1 MRIKISKENDEL
13 LYKLKTLYNFKNDG
27 IVPRIAFSNSL
38 LSGKI
43 FDIENDIIPSSDG
56 KEFRDDKA
64 IFGTVIGNGS
74 NTIIFKS
81 ILDQHYSRNTF
92 DDEFIKLFK
101 LHLNHGLEIWNS
113 KIEKADISKGDHIDI
128 LLKVVKSGLDLRK
141 NVVKTNISTKNI
153 DIKEFKDLLTFE
165 LGQTVEGD
173 NVVIKINDLREF
185 DNRNIA
191 IAGMAGSGKT
201 QLVKDILY
209 QISKNTNNDL
219 KFIFFD
225 YKGEGNPEQLK
236 PFLDATRCE
245 FVDIV
250 NDGGIEFNPFLSIN
264 LDERQ
269 RPFSIRAFVDTI
281 STFVPRMGVSQE
293 NILITLINDLLDS
306 KNGGYP
312 TILELFEG
320 LENYYEENNIRQDTL
335 YSIIRDLSTNI
346 FNCNPNNPNI
356 LDKSLYLNLPPALS
370 DWTCN
375 KKLDFKL
382 SDYAASF

>member
-81 ILDQHYSRNTF
+81 ILDQHYGRNTF
-92 DDEFIKLFK
+92 EDEFIKLFK
-101 LHLNHGLEIWNS
+101 LHLNHGLEIWNG
-113 KIEKADISKGDHIDI
+113 KIEKANISKGDHIDI

-141 NVVKTNISTKNI
+141 NVVKTNISSKNI
-153 DIKEFKDLLTFE
+153 DVKEFEDLLTFE
-165 LGQTVEGD
+165 LGQTVESE
-173 NVVIKINDLREF
+173 NVVIRINDLREF

-201 QLVKDILY
+201 QLMKDILY
-209 QISKNTNNDL
+209 QISKNTNNEL

-236 PFLDATRCE
+236 PFLDATKCE

-250 NDGGIEFNPFLSIN
+250 NDGG
-264 LDERQ
+264 DR
-269 RPFSIRAFVDTI
+269 
-281 STFVPRMGVSQE
+281 
-293 NILITLINDLLDS
+293 
-306 KNGGYP
+306 
-312 TILELFEG
+312 
-320 LENYYEENNIRQDTL
+320 
-335 YSIIRDLSTNI
+335 
-346 FNCNPNNPNI
+346 
-356 LDKSLYLNLPPALS
+356 KSVV
-370 DWTCN
+370 
-375 KKLDFKL
+375 
-382 SDYAASF
+382 